1 MNVTLL
7 TDSLGLTLETT
18 IYKVT
23 TYHRQLLT
31 QVLPQ
36 SRTDTD
42 VSRKANKIF
51 LLDPPD
57 NTTVISFPIQC
68 I

>member
-7 TDSLGLTLETT
+7 TDSLGRSLETT

-23 TYHRQLLT
+23 TYRRQLLT
-31 QVLPQ
+31 QVLLQ

-42 VSRKANKIF
+42 VSRKDQI
-51 LLDPPD
+51 
-57 NTTVISFPIQC
+57 
-68 I
+68 

>member
-23 TYHRQLLT
+23 TYRRQLLT
-31 QVLPQ
+31 HVLLQ
-36 SRTDTD
+36 SRTTHML
-42 VSRKANKIF
+42 VEK
-51 LLDPPD
+51 L
-57 NTTVISFPIQC
+57 Q
-68 I
+68 